1 MSLLSGEKLAGGG
14 GLQSFFTLKTD
25 TQREEKAP
33 LLSVDISVSVGGWQQ
48 RVHGGAKWGDG
59 MNRSRAAGAGAILWT
74 SFFFFFN
81 SPVLAGIYHLPA
93 SASCNVLGLQER
105 ATGSGTLQAR

>member
-25 TQREEKAP
+25 THREEKAP

-48 RVHGGAKWGDG
+48 CVHGGAKWGDE
-59 MNRSRAAGAGAILWT
+59 MNRSRAAELTRAGTILWM
-74 SFFFFFN
+74 SFFFF
-81 SPVLAGIYHLPA
+81 
-93 SASCNVLGLQER
+93 
-105 ATGSGTLQAR
+105 